1 MNSPAPTPI
10 RLNVRTFLIA
20 CYSEASQNLLTGPR
34 LGSVFSEPLRG
45 DEDHLGREFVS
56 AVDNPIAACFLCEAS
71 RFTKAAAAAAAARL
85 HRGRCSRHTRQF
97 PPQKRA
103 SLIRFRGF
111 FFWVAARIVRDE
123 SAE

>member
-85 HRGRCSRHTRQF
+85 H
-97 PPQKRA
+97 
-103 SLIRFRGF
+103 
-111 FFWVAARIVRDE
+111 
-123 SAE
+123 